1 MNTRND
7 RDTGDHGHD
16 DSMGMM
22 AMMMAM
28 CAGVLL
34 LVVLLPA
41 LGMPWGL
48 LVALGAAVLMFVLH
62 GRLMRHGG

>member
-1 MNTRND
+1 MDTHDGRNTGN
-7 RDTGDHGHD
+7 HGH

-34 LVVLLPA
+34 LFVLLPA
-41 LGMPWGL
+41 LGMPLGL
-48 LVALGAAVLMFVLH
+48 IVAVGAAALMFFLH
-62 GRLMRHGG
+62 GRFMRHGG